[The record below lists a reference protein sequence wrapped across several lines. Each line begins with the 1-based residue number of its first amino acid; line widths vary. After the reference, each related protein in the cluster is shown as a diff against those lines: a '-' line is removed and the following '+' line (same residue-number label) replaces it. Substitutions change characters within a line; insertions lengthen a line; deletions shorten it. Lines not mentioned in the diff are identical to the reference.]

1 MAQICFPIS
10 DSVIAVMQ
18 SASDL
23 PPRSTD
29 ESSPSVIAD
38 LSCVEQQYIA
48 EHSRM
53 MRCVAGLRNA
63 WVAMGGALL
72 SDQPHAASDHS
83 ESGAAA
89 VSHSESDSLS
99 AAAGSMNSHAERMRE
114 LESQVDSLKAQIQD
128 LEVQLASMATSLS
141 QTSSAPSALSNVN
154 CSGDNSLSA
163 TVLKCRTAVTSGIR
177 RRSTAFLIEVFERH
191 KDASGTLPASKLIA
205 ALAEADALVI
215 PDSEAAAAA
224 TIARFD
230 SNSNGLME
238 LGEFERAVNVP
249 DELALYF
256 QEKRQ
261 PALADALRALV
272 GRGNDQLLRV
282 SQLTPEDM
290 LAACT
295 AVCASLPEQGK
306 SVHEE
311 LQRSFAAQFEIQ
323 SQMAADGGKFN
334 VVKMACGGV
343 EDFHSGL
350 TGRVGMPNLKFME
363 AMRQEHC
370 ERAGCDTS
378 FTTGN
383 YNITTTPKQEWLYI
397 AGDETGKQ
405 VACPASQ
412 MEHGRRIL
420 PISEAKKLK
429 LAVDAKL
436 TDAELLTLIL
446 YTGPMFQVRETRAHL
461 CMCLRLLIRSVSM
474 RCFMR

>member
-18 SASDL
+18 SASVL
-23 PPRSTD
+23 PPCSTD
-29 ESSPSVIAD
+29 QLSPSVIAAV
-38 LSCVEQQYIA
+38 SCVEQQYIA

-83 ESGAAA
+83 ESGAAV

-99 AAAGSMNSHAERMRE
+99 AAVSMNSHAERMRE
-114 LESQVDSLKAQIQD
+114 LELQVDSLKAQIQS
-128 LEVQLASMATSLS
+128 LEVQLASMATSFS
-141 QTSSAPSALSNVN
+141 QTSFAPSALSNVN

-163 TVLKCRTAVTSGIR
+163 TVLKCRTAVTSGIK

-191 KDASGTLPASKLIA
+191 KDANGTLPASKLIA

-295 AVCASLPEQGK
+295 AVCAILPEQAK
-306 SVHEE
+306 SLHEE
-311 LQRSFAAQFEIQ
+311 LQRSFVAQFEIQ

-370 ERAGCDTS
+370 ERAGWDTS

-383 YNITTTPKQEWLYI
+383 YKITTTPKQEWLYI
-397 AGDETGKQ
+397 AGDDTGKQ

-420 PISEAKKLK
+420 AVSEAKKLK
-429 LAVDAKL
+429 VAVDAKL

-446 YTGPMFQVRETRAHL
+446 YTGPMFQVCDKRAHL
-461 CMCLRLLIRSVSM
+461 CMCLRLSVRSVSM
-474 RCFMR
+474 CCFMR

>member
-1 MAQICFPIS
+1 MPCEKAEGPHAQLGGGSLSPAGAWRVVAI
-10 DSVIAVMQ
+10 
-18 SASDL
+18 
-23 PPRSTD
+23 
-29 ESSPSVIAD
+29 SPSEAPRPSTPAAD
-38 LSCVEQQYIA
+38 QRDQLRPPSEEDLRAAGREVE
-48 EHSRM
+48 
-53 MRCVAGLRNA
+53 
-63 WVAMGGALL
+63 
-72 SDQPHAASDHS
+72 
-83 ESGAAA
+83 
-89 VSHSESDSLS
+89 SHS
-99 AAAGSMNSHAERMRE
+99 ERMRE
-114 LESQVDSLKAQIQD
+114 LESQIRALEARIRDSAAQH
-128 LEVQLASMATSLS
+128 AATTSSLS
-141 QTSSAPSALSNVN
+141 QTLLDITPIQVGTSTSPPMSLVGASACA
-154 CSGDNSLSA
+154 
-163 TVLKCRTAVTSGIR
+163 LKCSAAVAAGFMR
-177 RRSTAFLIEVFERH
+177 RDAKFLREVFDRH
-191 KDASGTLPASKLIA
+191 KDGPTSLSVSKLTA
-205 ALAEADALVI
+205 ALIEADAPVI
-215 PDSEAAAAA
+215 PDSDAAAAA
-224 TIARFD
+224 AIARFD
-230 SNSNGLME
+230 SNSNRVME

-272 GRGNDQLLRV
+272 GRGIDQLLRV

-295 AVCASLPEQGK
+295 AVCASLPEQAK
-306 SVHEE
+306 SLHEE
-311 LQRSFAAQFEIQ
+311 LQRSFQAQFEIQ

-370 ERAGCDTS
+370 ERAGWDTA

-383 YNITTTPKQEWLYI
+383 YKITTTPKQEWLYI
-397 AGDETGKQ
+397 AGDDTGKQ

-420 PISEAKKLK
+420 PVSEAKKLK

-446 YTGPMFQVRETRAHL
+446 YTGPMFQVCEKRAHL
-461 CMCLRLLIRSVSM
+461 RMCLRLLVRTMSM
-474 RCFMR
+474 RCFKH

>member
-18 SASDL
+18 SASVL
-23 PPRSTD
+23 PPRST
-29 ESSPSVIAD
+29 EQSSPSVIAA

-72 SDQPHAASDHS
+72 SDQPTTASDHI

-89 VSHSESDSLS
+89 VLHSESDSLS
-99 AAAGSMNSHAERMRE
+99 AAVGSMNSHAERMRE
-114 LESQVDSLKAQIQD
+114 LELQVDSLKAQIQD
-128 LEVQLASMATSLS
+128 LEVQRASMATSLS
-141 QTSSAPSALSNVN
+141 HASSAPSALSVANFSV
-154 CSGDNSLSA
+154 DNSASA
-163 TVLKCRTAVTSGIR
+163 TVLKCSAAVTSGIR
-177 RRSTAFLIEVFERH
+177 RRSTEFVTEVFERH
-191 KDASGTLPASKLIA
+191 KDANGTLPASKLIA
-205 ALAEADALVI
+205 ALTAADAPAI
-215 PDSEAAAAA
+215 PDSDTAAAA

-295 AVCASLPEQGK
+295 AVCAILSEQAKSL
-306 SVHEE
+306 HEE
-311 LQRSFAAQFEIQ
+311 LQRSFQVQFEIQ

-370 ERAGCDTS
+370 ERAGWDTS

-397 AGDETGKQ
+397 AGDDTGKQ

-420 PISEAKKLK
+420 PVSEAKKLK

-436 TDAELLTLIL
+436 TDAELLALIL
-446 YTGPMFQVRETRAHL
+446 YTGPMFQVWEKRAHL
-461 CMCLRLLIRSVSM
+461 SMCLRLLGRTTSM
-474 RCFMR
+474 CCFKH

>member
-1 MAQICFPIS
+1 
-10 DSVIAVMQ
+10 
-18 SASDL
+18 
-23 PPRSTD
+23 
-29 ESSPSVIAD
+29 
-38 LSCVEQQYIA
+38 
-48 EHSRM
+48 

-72 SDQPHAASDHS
+72 SDQPHAASDPS
-83 ESGAAA
+83 ESGAAV

-99 AAAGSMNSHAERMRE
+99 AAVGSVNGHAERMRE
-114 LESQVDSLKAQIQD
+114 LELQVDSLKAQIQD

-141 QTSSAPSALSNVN
+141 QTSSAPSALSDVN
-154 CSGDNSLSA
+154 YSGDNSLSA
-163 TVLKCRTAVTSGIR
+163 TVLKCKTAVNSGVR

-191 KDASGTLPASKLIA
+191 KDANGTLPASKLIA
-205 ALAEADALVI
+205 ALTEADALVI
-215 PDSEAAAAA
+215 PDSDAAAAA

-295 AVCASLPEQGK
+295 AVCASLPEQAK

-383 YNITTTPKQEWLYI
+383 YKITTTPKQEWLYI
-397 AGDETGKQ
+397 AGDDTGKQ

-420 PISEAKKLK
+420 SISEAKKLK

-461 CMCLRLLIRSVSM
+461 CTCLRLLVRSVSM